1 MGIGASLAEMRQ
13 PMGIIIIGGILSST
27 ILTLWFIP
35 AVERLVTS
43 RVKSTTNKGN
53 SK

>member
-1 MGIGASLAEMRQ
+1 
-13 PMGIIIIGGILSST
+13 MGIIIIGGILSST

-35 AVERLVTS
+35 AVERLVTG
-43 RVKSTTNKGN
+43 RVNKGN